1 MRTAGERRLRDGVT
15 VAVHRNAGLRK
26 VCGCPRRGWA
36 KCPHPWHFNFSW
48 RGTAYRFSLKQYA
61 GKEVT
66 AKSEAERLAQ
76 NLRDQIRTGIF
87 RVSASP
93 TGNIVTSFNPLYPL
107 PWLISMLPFALVIP
121 VVDLGPYLAARPGAC
136 AAAAAELGR
145 ALQDVRLRKMISRR
159 SSNI

>member
-93 TGNIVTSFNPLYPL
+93 TGNI
-107 PWLISMLPFALVIP
+107 ALEPAKRRFVWDVCSTFHRAIQQRP
-121 VVDLGPYLAARPGAC
+121 RQSIVAGRCVHGEPSRVFPDDRRPTARRKCCSAGY
-136 AAAAAELGR
+136 GR
-145 ALQDVRLRKMISRR
+145 
-159 SSNI
+159 